1 METYYKEFDIMY
13 DKQALVEESKVT
25 EFAAFKSGFNNGSWF
40 DEAPTWQQGHV
51 DTSKCKETRRLVDYF
66 MAKLSTEDIR
76 PRFYKQSANSAVP
89 LHADINTKC
98 CVNIMLSDDNGPF
111 VFEDIGKVDYECA
124 LLNITKKHEVPAH
137 TNERLLLKFSI
148 FDITYEQALDR
159 IKSAF

>member
-1 METYYKEFDIMY
+1 METYYKELDIKY
-13 DKQALVEESKVT
+13 DKEALIEDSKVT

-51 DTSKCKETRRLVDYF
+51 YLAKCKETWRLVDYF
-66 MAKLSTEDIR
+66 KMKLLTNDIR

-98 CVNIMLSDDNGPF
+98 CVNIILSDNNGPI
-111 VFEDIGKVDYECA
+111 VFEDIGKVDYKCA

-137 TNERLLLKFSI
+137 INERLLLKFSI

-159 IKSAF
+159 IKSAH